1 MEGTEARIEKRSE
14 DFGLAAVIRDLREKH
29 PEVEKKPVWQEPSRA
44 GSYNTITRPAHYAR
58 FAIEPLDFIKANNFN
73 FLVGNVIK
81 YVCRYDAKNGLEDL
95 RKAREYLDHLIGE
108 EEKKAAPPA
117 NKMFVPPYPREGD
130 YPNWPAY
137 MTAIAEWDSKYG
149 TSVRDARQEVGSQPA
164 SDDAEHG
171 ADRRDGPQ

>member
-1 MEGTEARIEKRSE
+1 MEGTEKRIEERQK

-29 PEVEKKPVWQEPSRA
+29 PPVEKKPVWQEPSRA

-95 RKAREYLDHLIGE
+95 RKAREYLDHIIAQE
-108 EEKKAAPPA
+108 E
-117 NKMFVPPYPREGD
+117 RL
-130 YPNWPAY
+130 
-137 MTAIAEWDSKYG
+137 
-149 TSVRDARQEVGSQPA
+149 VRDAGEQVGGQPA
-164 SDDAEHG
+164 TEH
-171 ADRRDGPQ
+171 AKDGTDSGHRTE

>member
-1 MEGTEARIEKRSE
+1 MEGTEKRIEERQK

-29 PEVEKKPVWQEPSRA
+29 PPVEKKPVWQEPSRA

-95 RKAREYLDHLIGE
+95 RKAREYLDHIIAQE
-108 EEKKAAPPA
+108 E
-117 NKMFVPPYPREGD
+117 RL
-130 YPNWPAY
+130 
-137 MTAIAEWDSKYG
+137 
-149 TSVRDARQEVGSQPA
+149 VRDAGEKVGSDPA
-164 SDDAEHG
+164 AHDAEHG
-171 ADRRDGPQ
+171 ADRRDGTE